1 MDIIKIN
8 TDGTAQRVTVDD
20 TNRLTDLQQLVGGYV
35 EMISLSNN
43 LDLLGNDE
51 AKFIA
56 GHERNHLAESILK
69 HFGRTLRANTYLAGD
84 MLLVGTTGSEW
95 TSAPTSVT
103 DVLAAVGAPL
113 SD

>member
-20 TNRLTDLQQLVGGYV
+20 ANRLTDLQQLVDGWV
-35 EMISLSNN
+35 EKISLSSDV
-43 LDLLGNDE
+43 DLLGNEE
-51 AKFIA
+51 AKFIG
-56 GHERNHLAESILK
+56 GHERNHLAERVLN
-69 HFGRTLRANTYLAGD
+69 HFGRSLFPGDYLAGD

-95 TSAPTSVT
+95 TSAPTSVA
-103 DVLAAVGAPL
+103 DALAAVGAPL